1 MQNIDLNLKILNYTL
16 NKDTLESTFSIII
29 DAKKQKFVYELKYP
43 TNPIID
49 CYFINLNNKSIKSV
63 IDFIK
68 KELQIPLEKSYN
80 YKLILEKL
88 NEFKNWLNEINS
100 NLTSLQNN
108 QKNVNSKK
116 DIL

>member
-16 NKDTLESTFSIII
+16 NKETLESTFSIII
-29 DAKKQKFVYELKYP
+29 DTKKQKYVYELKFP

-49 CYFINLNNKSIKSV
+49 CYFVNLDNKSIKSV
-63 IDFIK
+63 IDFIN
-68 KELQIPLEKSYN
+68 KESLISLDKSCN

-100 NLTSLQNN
+100 SLTNLQNN
-108 QKNVNSKK
+108 QKNVINKK

>member
-16 NKDTLESTFSIII
+16 NKETLESTFSIII
-29 DAKKQKFVYELKYP
+29 DTKKQKYVYELKFP

-49 CYFINLNNKSIKSV
+49 CYFVNLDNKSIKSV
-63 IDFIK
+63 IDFIN
-68 KELQIPLEKSYN
+68 KESLISLDKSCN

-100 NLTSLQNN
+100 SLTNLQNN
-108 QKNVNSKK
+108 QKM
-116 DIL
+116 

>member
-29 DAKKQKFVYELKYP
+29 DTKKQKFVYELKYP

-49 CYFINLNNKSIKSV
+49 CYFVNLNNKSIKSV
-63 IDFIK
+63 IDFIN
-68 KELQIPLEKSYN
+68 KELMISLDKSYN

-88 NEFKNWLNEINS
+88 NEFKNWLSEINS
-100 NLTSLQNN
+100 NLINLQNN
-108 QKNVNSKK
+108 QKNVNNKK